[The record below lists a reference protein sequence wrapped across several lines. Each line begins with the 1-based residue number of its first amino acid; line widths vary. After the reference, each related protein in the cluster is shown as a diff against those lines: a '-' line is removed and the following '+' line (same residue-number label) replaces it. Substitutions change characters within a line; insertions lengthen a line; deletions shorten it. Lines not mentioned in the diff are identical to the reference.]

1 MAEARYAKE
10 RSDLVARLR
19 RSGIRDERVLDAIE
33 RVPRERFV
41 APDLAID
48 AYADRTL
55 PIGSGQTISQPFI
68 VARMTELLEPQ
79 PHDRVLEIGTGS
91 GYQTA
96 ILAELVREVVSI
108 ERHAQLAQQA
118 EERLRELGIENVRVV
133 VGDGTAGYPE
143 LAPYDG
149 ILVAAATPQVPEPL
163 KEQCALGGRIVA
175 PVGDREVQELVVIV
189 RLLDDFR
196 LHVVERVRF
205 VPLIGEHGFREEL

>member
-1 MAEARYAKE
+1 M
-10 RSDLVARLR
+10 
-19 RSGIRDERVLDAIE
+19 LDAIE

-41 APDLAID
+41 APGLTID
-48 AYADRTL
+48 AYADRPL
-55 PIGSGQTISQPFI
+55 PIGSGQTISQPFL

-79 PHDRVLEIGTGS
+79 WDHRVLEIGTGS

-108 ERHAQLAQQA
+108 ERRAELAQGA
-118 EERLRELGIENVRVV
+118 EERLRGLGIKNVRVV

-143 LAPYDG
+143 RAPYDG
-149 ILVAAATPQVPEPL
+149 ILVTAATPQVPEPL

-175 PVGDREVQELVVIV
+175 PVGERDVQDLMVIV
-189 RLLDDFR
+189 RLVDDFR

-205 VPLIGEHGFREEL
+205 VPLIGEHGFREER